1 MKAALML
8 AVLTVLSACS
18 TTPPLPPPD
27 RQEQAWVYDMEDWSL
42 DARISITQPLS
53 DRSDSARLNW
63 QQQEDDYTIQLSA
76 GPFNQTIAIMNGRPG
91 RAEIQVAG
99 EDDRYTA
106 RSPEAL
112 MQAILGWSLPIRHA
126 VWWIRGVPD
135 PALPHSEIIQDNHY
149 RFTQA
154 GWDIDIIRFSDI
166 SVDHRL
172 PSRMRMVHNEVTVNL
187 VIGRWELTP

>member
-1 MKAALML
+1 MKALL
-8 AVLTVLSACS
+8 IVAVLLLLSACS
-18 TTPPLPPPD
+18 TSPMLPPPD
-27 RQEQAWVYDMEDWSL
+27 RVEQAWVYELEDWAL
-42 DARISITQPLS
+42 DARISITQPLA

-63 QQQEDDYTIQLSA
+63 EQQQDDYKIHLSA
-76 GPFNQTIAIMNGRPG
+76 GPFNQTVAIMTGRPG

-135 PALPHSEIIQDNHY
+135 PSLPHALVSEQSNY

-154 GWDIDIIRFSDI
+154 DWDIDILRFQEI
-166 SVDHRL
+166 GANHRL